1 MRIGSKTKAIG
12 TLAASGVLVLGIS
25 TSASAVDT
33 IPASSYGHAEWNAN
47 PSGSTPGDSLRACDT
62 KADGY
67 GVKAKAFNS
76 NYDVVRTASTSGLSA
91 GHCTSWKSGN
101 LPEGQRFQ
109 IITYRVKGGNEIVL
123 DHRFVSS

>member
-12 TLAASGVLVLGIS
+12 TVVASGILVIGIS
-25 TSASAVDT
+25 TSASAYDN
-33 IPASSYGHAEWNAN
+33 IPAGNYGYAQWNAN

-62 KADGY
+62 NADGY

-91 GHCTSWKSGN
+91 GQCTSWKSGD
-101 LPEGQRFQ
+101 LPEDNRFQ
-109 IITYRVKGGNEIVL
+109 IITYRVKDGNEIVL

>member
-12 TLAASGVLVLGIS
+12 TVAASGVLVFGIS
-25 TSASAVDT
+25 TSATALDT
-33 IPASSYGHAEWNAN
+33 IPASSYGRAEWNAN

-62 KADGY
+62 NADGY
-67 GVKAKAFNS
+67 GVKAKMFNS

-91 GHCTSWKSGN
+91 GQCTSWKSGN
-101 LPEGQRFQ
+101 LPEDNRFQ